1 MATTISPK
9 RKRRNKSVLKRIRQ
23 TEHRAAINRAN
34 KSRLRTQVKKFRHA
48 VAAGNLAQA
57 RELLRTTLS
66 IIDRSLHKGL
76 LHPNTAART
85 KSRLVQRLSL
95 LAQPQKAT
103 AQPAAG

>member
-34 KSRLRTQVKKFRHA
+34 KSHLRTQVKKYRQA
-48 VAAGNLAQA
+48 LAAGNLAQA
-57 RELLRTTLS
+57 RELLRSTLS
-66 IIDRSLHKGL
+66 NIDRSLHKGI

-85 KSRLVQRLSL
+85 KSRLMRRFNL
-95 LAQPQKAT
+95 LTQPPKAA
-103 AQPAAG
+103 AQPAAR